1 MQRGSHNKKLQFLS
15 VILLLLAI
23 WFCLAPIGQ
32 SSTLDEYASVTFVA
46 LGMICGVTSLF
57 LKDK

>member
-1 MQRGSHNKKLQFLS
+1 MKKLQFLS
-15 VILLLLAI
+15 IILLLLGI

-32 SSTLDEYASVTFVA
+32 TSKLPEIVSIASVVSG
-46 LGMICGVTSLF
+46 LICGVTSIF

>member
-1 MQRGSHNKKLQFLS
+1 MKKLQFLS